1 MVEFK
6 NRLLNIFRNVTQSIA
21 FYPTLI
27 ALGFTLFALG
37 MLYAENFNIS
47 DWLAERARLLVI
59 RDESTA
65 RSVVSTIT
73 GGLISLMVFSFSMV
87 MLLLNQASS
96 NFSPRLLPG
105 LISNKRHQFVLGTY
119 LGTIIYGIIILMNVH
134 PNYKVYGVPGVSI
147 TVLVL
152 MAIYCLALF
161 IYFINNISKNIQVTQ
176 VLHALHQKT
185 RRKLLQL
192 REEDSKRLQPIE
204 SVPDTDPW
212 YDICTDEGGYVQ
224 NIAFQHL
231 VEIGERTGTVF
242 KMQRFR
248 GEFVVE
254 GLPLLR
260 SRKQLSGEVLD
271 EVLSCISLSTTD
283 AVSDHYLHGF
293 KQITEIAV
301 KAMSPGINDPGT
313 ALNVIDYLTQLFTLR
328 MQIEETRYFQDESN
342 KTRLYLQPIP
352 FSDLLYYIMAD
363 MRQYCRHDPVVMI
376 KLLTMFRLLL
386 QQDRELKKYQQILIR
401 EANALLA
408 DARKHIDN
416 ETDLERIEQMG
427 ASLQEINSS
436 KRRIMV

>member
-1 MVEFK
+1 MVKLK
-6 NRLLNIFRNVTQSIA
+6 NKILDFFRNVTYSIA

-27 ALGFTLFALG
+27 ALGLTLFAIG
-37 MLYAENFNIS
+37 ILYAENFNIS

-134 PNYKVYGVPGVSI
+134 PDYKVYGVPGVSI

-176 VLHALHQKT
+176 VLHHLHQET
-185 RRKLLQL
+185 RRKLLDL
-192 REEDSKRLQPIE
+192 KEEDTKRLLPIE
-204 SVPDTDPW
+204 AMPDTGHW
-212 YDICTDEGGYVQ
+212 SEIKTDEGGYVQ
-224 NIAFQHL
+224 NISFHHL
-231 VEIGERTGTVF
+231 VDIGKRTGSRF

-254 GLPLLR
+254 GLPLIL
-260 SRKQLSGEVLD
+260 SENPLSEEDKQ

-283 AVSDHYLHGF
+283 AVSENYVHGF
-293 KQITEIAV
+293 KQIVEIAV

-328 MQIEETRYFQDESN
+328 MQIDETRYFQDDT
-342 KTRLYLQPIP
+342 KRTRLFLQPIP
-352 FSDLLYYIMAD
+352 FHDLLYFVLAD
-363 MRQYCRHDPVVMI
+363 LRQYSRHDPVVMI
-376 KLLTMFRLLL
+376 KLLSMFELLL
-386 QQDRELKKYQQILIR
+386 KQDRELDKYRNVLIP
-401 EANALLA
+401 ELNALLE
-408 DARKHIDN
+408 DAKNHIDN
-416 ETDLERIEQMG
+416 SYDRQRIETMG
-427 ASLQEINSS
+427 KALRKTLDSTQRTI
-436 KRRIMV
+436 V